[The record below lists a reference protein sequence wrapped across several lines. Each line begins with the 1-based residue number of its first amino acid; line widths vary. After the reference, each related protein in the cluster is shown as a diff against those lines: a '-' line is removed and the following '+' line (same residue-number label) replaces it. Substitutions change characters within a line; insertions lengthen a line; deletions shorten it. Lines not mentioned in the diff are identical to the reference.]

1 MFQTLR
7 VLDFEFQKD
16 KKKNDGKKT
25 KFEKKYM
32 SLQPIKQVRNVR
44 LPRNVLPRH
53 YDIRLLPIIEKGNFS
68 IYGDISINLECK
80 AETDRI
86 ILHSADITVDA
97 ASVKVRYSYYHN
109 EIKLSNLE
117 ESL

>member
-1 MFQTLR
+1 
-7 VLDFEFQKD
+7 
-16 KKKNDGKKT
+16 
-25 KFEKKYM
+25 M